1 MSKLPEQARKS
12 IDALQRYG
20 ATVTDHRR
28 LSFDGNYHNDLSD
41 ELRLS
46 GDILYHIF
54 IFCDPVSLVNFGL
67 SCKGAWNMI
76 HGVTQVEEIIEKSGR
91 LITPGGSCESPTTPT
106 APMWV
111 EHNTEIVVTPPSQT
125 TSPASPSS
133 PLSASSSHFP
143 QYPLTLTV
151 ADWLW
156 QQMCFN
162 YSQFSGTDKDWTLS
176 PGCRSWK
183 DEFRELVNYMF
194 LPVRPQQQYGKFSNN
209 FRTIKNTQV
218 SDNWWETF
226 RTRKAITP
234 GRIYSWEICI
244 DQLVKH
250 QANTWWILIGIETP
264 SFPYATQLH
273 YEDVIGYNAQKHKG
287 IGLNIGTGQII
298 HAASYTPYYDPE
310 AMGGTI
316 SVGDVIGV
324 KVDMRHTK
332 KNNNT
337 ATIEF
342 FRNRKSMGAVKR
354 AIQGDIFY
362 PTISLVNGQKVTIRY
377 WNGSTRDPPPPNHL
391 ALMDDEECDITPDMF
406 KGNEF
411 QYQIYARK
419 MHRKSIR
426 QAIVKRLSLRSPKLS
441 PLNTPNTPNTPQLFT
456 NVGTP
461 TTPTRRRDCNV
472 M

>member
-1 MSKLPEQARKS
+1 MTDALPPQARKS

-54 IFCDPVSLVNFGL
+54 IFCDPSSLVNFGL
-67 SCKGAWNMI
+67 SCKGAWQMI
-76 HGVTQVEEIIEKSGR
+76 HGVSQVEEVAEKSGR
-91 LITPGGSCESPTTPT
+91 LTTPGGSCESPSSP
-106 APMWV
+106 AVPMWV
-111 EHNTEIVVTPPSQT
+111 EQHSDIIP
-125 TSPASPSS
+125 SPSS
-133 PLSASSSHFP
+133 PTSATSSAAFP

-156 QQMCFN
+156 KQMCFN
-162 YSQFSGTDKDWTLS
+162 YSQFAGTDKDWTLS

-194 LPVRPQQQYGKFSNN
+194 LPIRPQQQYGKFANN
-209 FRTIKNTQV
+209 FRTIKNVQV

-234 GRIYSWEICI
+234 GRVYSWEICI

-250 QANTWWILIGIETP
+250 QANTWWILVGIETP
-264 SFPYATQLH
+264 AFPYATQLH

-287 IGLNIGTGQII
+287 IGLNIGTGQVI
-298 HAASYTPYYDPE
+298 HAATYQQHFDPE
-310 AMGGTI
+310 TMGGPI
-316 SVGDVIGV
+316 VAGDVIGI
-324 KVDMRHTK
+324 KVDMRHNK

-337 ATIEF
+337 STIEF
-342 FRNRKSMGAVKR
+342 FRNRKSMGTVKKQ
-354 AIQGDIFY
+354 IHGDIFY
-362 PTISLVNGQKVTIRY
+362 PTVSLVNGQRITIRY
-377 WNGSTRDPPPPNHL
+377 WNGSCREAPLPNVY
-391 ALMDDEECDITPDMF
+391 AYEDEDCDVTSDMF

-441 PLNTPNTPNTPQLFT
+441 PLNTPNTPTTAMPNL

-461 TTPTRRRDCNV
+461 TTPTRRRDCNI